1 MNHEQEMQDDAR
13 ENEPVEPV
21 EETVE
26 EEAKEAEATKCLH
39 QNPDIEDPRLYSP
52 LLDSSAP
59 ALKERTAEEPQEQ
72 EEKPETGEDEAEGEE
87 EAESEEAPSEN
98 DNTEQEE
105 EY

>member
-1 MNHEQEMQDDAR
+1 MNQDPERQDEAV
-13 ENEPVEPV
+13 ENETVEPA
-21 EETVE
+21 ETTVE
-26 EEAKEAEATKCLH
+26 EEAREAEAAKDLH

-87 EAESEEAPSEN
+87 EAEDEETASEKI
-98 DNTEQEE
+98 DIKDE